1 MPISKIQQNS
11 IADSAVHGRR
21 NLVINGDFAVDQ
33 RNGGSSITPTNGQ
46 FSADRWKCSL
56 SQASKFSVEQVTD
69 APVGFQNSVKLTS
82 LSAYTPVSGD
92 YFLIQQ
98 QLEGYT
104 GAHLLYGTAN
114 AKTATLSFYV
124 KSSLTGTFG
133 GAIRN
138 SNGYSRTYPFEYTI
152 NSANTWE
159 RKTITF
165 AGDTSGTYLT
175 TNGAG
180 ITTTFS
186 IGAGADFK
194 STANAWA
201 TNNDIAGSNATD
213 VVATNSATWQLSGVQ
228 LEVGEATPFEH
239 RSYGDELA
247 RCQRYCFVAY
257 EDDTTTGYYACNLGT
272 TSSQAVMHFAHP
284 VEMRSAPTGTVNG
297 NTVGNQSF
305 TRHTKHHVCWGWGS
319 TDGSGYAYFNNN
331 TSPHKLY
338 TLDAEL

>member
-1 MPISKIQQNS
+1 MALSKILPASQEQY
-11 IADSAVHGRR
+11 AGAR
-21 NLVINGDFAVDQ
+21 NLIINGNFAIDQ
-33 RNGGSSITPTNGQ
+33 RNSGSSITPTDGQ

-56 SQASKFSVEQVTD
+56 GQASKFSVEQVTD
-69 APVGFQNSVKLTS
+69 APVGFQNSLKITS
-82 LSAYTPVSGD
+82 LSAYTPVSSD
-92 YFLIQQ
+92 YFLVQQ

-104 GAHLLYGTAN
+104 GAHLLYGTAD

-138 SNGYSRTYPFEYTI
+138 SNGFNRTYPFEYTI

-165 AGDTSGTYLT
+165 VGDTSGTYLT

-186 IGAGADFK
+186 VGAGADFK

-201 TNNDIAGSNATD
+201 ANNDIAGSNATD
-213 VVATNSATWQLSGVQ
+213 VVATNSATWQITGVQ

-239 RSYGDELA
+239 RIFGDELQ
-247 RCQRYCFVAY
+247 RCMRYYEKSHLDCQYFMNGSSGAQVQRQTNYFQVQKRA
-257 EDDTTTGYYACNLGT
+257 
-272 TSSQAVMHFAHP
+272 
-284 VEMRSAPTGTVNG
+284 SATLTQTVDHADG
-297 NTVGNQSF
+297 SATVGNVGGNIDGITHSF
-305 TRHTKHHVCWGWGS
+305 SGS
-319 TDGSGYAYFNNN
+319 DNQRVAFSWTA
-331 TSPHKLY
+331 
-338 TLDAEL
+338 DAEL

>member
-1 MPISKIQQNS
+1 MALSKILPASQEQY
-11 IADSAVHGRR
+11 AGAR
-21 NLVINGDFAVDQ
+21 NLIINGNFAIDQ

-56 SQASKFSVEQVTD
+56 SQASKFSVQQVTD

-82 LSAYTPVSGD
+82 LSAYTPVSSD

-104 GAHLLYGTAN
+104 GAHLLYGTAD

-124 KSSLTGTFG
+124 KASLTGTFG

-186 IGAGADFK
+186 IGAGTDFK

-201 TNNDIAGSNATD
+201 ANNDIAGSNATD

-228 LEVGEATPFEH
+228 LELGETATPFEH
-239 RSYGDELA
+239 RSYADELA
-247 RCQRYCFVAY
+247 RCQRYYCKTIQ
-257 EDDTTTGYYACNLGT
+257 ELK
-272 TSSQAVMHFAHP
+272 SSYGATYNYVDWLFP
-284 VEMRSAPTGTVNG
+284 VQMRTAPTIGGNVTGTADGVQIDAASRYSSGSSYARFGNG
-297 NTVGNQSF
+297 TANPAT
-305 TRHTKHHVCWGWGS
+305 
-319 TDGSGYAYFNNN
+319 A
-331 TSPHKLY
+331 
-338 TLDAEL
+338 DAEL

>member
-1 MPISKIQQNS
+1 MPISKIQTNS
-11 IADSAVHGRR
+11 VTTDVLGPGK
-21 NLVINGDFAVDQ
+21 NLIINGNFAIDQ

-56 SQASKFSVEQVTD
+56 SQASKFSAQQVTD

-82 LSAYTPVSGD
+82 LSAYTPVSSD

-138 SNGYSRTYPFEYTI
+138 SNGYNRTYPFEYTI

-165 AGDTSGTYLT
+165 AGDISGTYLT

-186 IGAGADFK
+186 VGAGADFK

-201 TNNDIAGSNATD
+201 ANNDIAGSNATD
-213 VVATNSATWQLSGVQ
+213 VVATNSATWQITGVK
-228 LEVGEATPFEH
+228 LEVGDTATDFEH
-239 RSYGDELA
+239 RSYADELA
-247 RCQRYCFVAY
+247 RCQRYY
-257 EDDTTTGYYACNLGT
+257 EKTYADSVYFMNG
-272 TSSQAVMHFAHP
+272 SSGAQIQRQTNHFMVQKRA
-284 VEMRSAPTGTVNG
+284 SPTVTQTKTAGSSGSV
-297 NTVGNQSF
+297 VGNVGANIDGIIHSF
-305 TRHTKHHVCWGWGS
+305 SGS
-319 TDGSGYAYFNNN
+319 DIESCFFSWTA
-331 TSPHKLY
+331 
-338 TLDAEL
+338 DAEL

>member
-1 MPISKIQQNS
+1 MPISKIQTNS
-11 IADSAVHGRR
+11 VTTDVLGPGK
-21 NLVINGDFAVDQ
+21 NLIINGNFAIDQ

-56 SQASKFSVEQVTD
+56 SQASKFSAQQVTD

-82 LSAYTPVSGD
+82 LSAYTPVSSD

-138 SNGYSRTYPFEYTI
+138 SNGYNRTYPFEYTI

-186 IGAGADFK
+186 VGAGADFK

-201 TNNDIAGSNATD
+201 ANNDIAGSNATD
-213 VVATNSATWQLSGVQ
+213 VVATNSATWQITGVK
-228 LEVGEATPFEH
+228 LEVGDTATDFEH
-239 RSYGDELA
+239 RSYADELA
-247 RCQRYCFVAY
+247 RCQRYY
-257 EDDTTTGYYACNLGT
+257 EKSLVLQYYQLP
-272 TSSQAVMHFAHP
+272 TSSGSQVQRQHNRFQVQKRATPALT
-284 VEMRSAPTGTVNG
+284 ETKDSGSAATS
-297 NTVGNQSF
+297 VGNVGGNLDGILHSF
-305 TRHTKHHVCWGWGS
+305 GGNN
-319 TDGSGYAYFNNN
+319 GEIIYFSWTAN
-331 TSPHKLY
+331 
-338 TLDAEL
+338 AEL

>member
-1 MPISKIQQNS
+1 MALSKILPASQEQF
-11 IADSAVHGRR
+11 AGAR
-21 NLVINGDFAVDQ
+21 NLLINGNFAIDQ

-56 SQASKFSVEQVTD
+56 SQASKFSVQQVTD

-138 SNGYSRTYPFEYTI
+138 SNGYNRTYPFEYTI

-201 TNNDIAGSNATD
+201 ADNDIAGSNATD
-213 VVATNSATWQLSGVQ
+213 VVATNGATWQLSGVQ
-228 LEVGEATPFEH
+228 LEVGETATPFEH
-239 RSYGDELA
+239 RSYGDELR
-247 RCQRYCFVAY
+247 RCQRYYGKYNLNKGSEYMTHGANISLSSSFCFP
-257 EDDTTTGYYACNLGT
+257 TTMRATP
-272 TSSQAVMHFAHP
+272 TSSHVQNINA
-284 VEMRSAPTGTVNG
+284 SNCNNSSTGFLDKDGCSYQVNMS
-297 NTVGNQSF
+297 V
-305 TRHTKHHVCWGWGS
+305 V
-319 TDGSGYAYFNNN
+319 SGTISRRDIYAF
-331 TSPHKLY
+331 
-338 TLDAEL
+338 DAEL

>member
-1 MPISKIQQNS
+1 MALSKILPASQEQY
-11 IADSAVHGRR
+11 AGAR
-21 NLVINGDFAVDQ
+21 NLIINGDFAVDQ

-56 SQASKFSVEQVTD
+56 SQASKFSVEQITD

-213 VVATNSATWQLSGVQ
+213 VVATNSATWQLSGIQ

-247 RCQRYCFVAY
+247 RCQRYYGKYYLHKGNEYMTHGGNISLSSNFSFPTTMRATPTSTHVQNINASNCNSSNITFVDFDGASY
-257 EDDTTTGYYACNLGT
+257 QVNMHV
-272 TSSQAVMHFAHP
+272 TS
-284 VEMRSAPTGTVNG
+284 GTV
-297 NTVGNQSF
+297 S
-305 TRHTKHHVCWGWGS
+305 RR
-319 TDGSGYAYFNNN
+319 DIYAF
-331 TSPHKLY
+331 
-338 TLDAEL
+338 DAEL

>member
-1 MPISKIQQNS
+1 MPISKIQTNS
-11 IADSAVHGRR
+11 VTTDVLGPGK
-21 NLVINGDFAVDQ
+21 NLIINGNFAIDQ

-56 SQASKFSVEQVTD
+56 SQASKFSAQQVTD

-138 SNGYSRTYPFEYTI
+138 SNGYNRTYPFEYTI

-186 IGAGADFK
+186 VGAGADFK

-201 TNNDIAGSNATD
+201 ANNDIAGSNATD
-213 VVATNSATWQLSGVQ
+213 VVATNSATWQITGVK
-228 LEVGEATPFEH
+228 LEVGDTATDFEH
-239 RSYGDELA
+239 RSYADELA
-247 RCQRYCFVAY
+247 RCQRYY
-257 EDDTTTGYYACNLGT
+257 EKTYADSVYFMNG
-272 TSSQAVMHFAHP
+272 SSGAQIQRQTNHFMVQKRA
-284 VEMRSAPTGTVNG
+284 SPTVTQTKTAGSSGSV
-297 NTVGNQSF
+297 VGNVGANIDGIIHSF
-305 TRHTKHHVCWGWGS
+305 SGS
-319 TDGSGYAYFNNN
+319 DIESCFFSWTA
-331 TSPHKLY
+331 
-338 TLDAEL
+338 DAEL